1 MKRFCRV
8 RIEYLTAFAGIVL
21 MILTIIWRINPAEGS
36 IMPHFLTGNSFGHVV
51 IYALLVTCMPV
62 LFLALIVITPLPIS
76 ENYEWIIV
84 FGVMIV
90 LQGLVY
96 FLLGKLISKI
106 VKLIARKRSIR

>member
-1 MKRFCRV
+1 MKGFRRV

-51 IYALLVTCMPV
+51 IYALLVTCMPIW
-62 LFLALIVITPLPIS
+62 FLSAIVMTQFPIS
-76 ENYEWIIV
+76 ENNEWIIL

>member
-1 MKRFCRV
+1 
-8 RIEYLTAFAGIVL
+8 L

-62 LFLALIVITPLPIS
+62 FLALIVIPPLPIS

-96 FLLGKLISKI
+96 FLLGKLISQI